1 METPRQRKKSF
12 IKFST
17 KYQMYKLGIQSIREF
32 NVDHGISKRKISE
45 DVKSR
50 LMIGKLKLTENMARG
65 VIQEIR

>member
-1 METPRQRKKSF
+1 
-12 IKFST
+12 
-17 KYQMYKLGIQSIREF
+17 MYKLGIQSIREF

-65 VIQEIR
+65 VIQEIRWENINFFKKTTLLSIMVGF